1 MNRKTLFFLVLAAL
15 VVVLV
20 VAVRTPAVV
29 RAQNPTRANITL
41 LFEDGQVRV
50 YEDLDYGARI
60 VVSEGGVAVYCPCGG
75 GSCAVATTPPTA
87 TPITVALPTQGP
99 TSTVA
104 LPTQGLTPTMAPPTV
119 EPSPTPRPPCNQGV
133 GNGPEG
139 CDPGRSNHNQPSND
153 EGPGC
158 GSPGNPCRR

>member
-20 VAVRTPAVV
+20 VAAPAVV
-29 RAQNPTRANITL
+29 RAQNPRATRANITL
-41 LFEDGQVRV
+41 VFEDSHVRV

-75 GSCAVATTPPTA
+75 SCAVATTPPTA
-87 TPITVALPTQGP
+87 TPLIPTQGA

-104 LPTQGLTPTMAPPTV
+104 PTVAPPTV
-119 EPSPTPRPPCNQGV
+119 EPSPTRPPCNQGV
-133 GNGPEG
+133 GNGQEG

-158 GSPGNPCRR
+158 GPGNPCRRR

>member
-1 MNRKTLFFLVLAAL
+1 MNRKNLCFLVLAAL

-20 VAVRTPAVV
+20 VAVRAPAVV
-29 RAQNPTRANITL
+29 RAQNPRANITL
-41 LFEDGQVRV
+41 VFEDSHVRV
-50 YEDLDYGARI
+50 YEDLDYGGARI
-60 VVSEGGVAVYCPCGG
+60 VVSDRGVAVYCPCGG

-104 LPTQGLTPTMAPPTV
+104 LPTQGPTSTVALPTV

-158 GSPGNPCRR
+158 GPGNPCRRR